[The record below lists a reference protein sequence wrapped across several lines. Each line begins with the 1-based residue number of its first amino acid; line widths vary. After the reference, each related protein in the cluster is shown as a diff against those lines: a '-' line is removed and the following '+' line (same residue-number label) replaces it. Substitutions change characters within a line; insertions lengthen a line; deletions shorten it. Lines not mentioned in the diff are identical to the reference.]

1 MKEIWKDIAGYEGL
15 YQVSNLGRIKSL
27 DKRIPSK
34 LRNQV
39 YTVKKGKMLVPNCNN
54 NSGYFKVRL
63 TKEGKTFNC
72 LVHRLVAEA
81 FLQNNDNKPQVN
93 HKDGNKLNNKV
104 ENLEWSTN
112 KENRKHALANNL
124 HVCGEKCT
132 WSKLTEENVIFIR
145 ANKDASAKELAEK
158 FNVSVSTI
166 KDIINNRTWKQ
177 LKSYAE
183 LSQNEVIEARD
194 KKLLR

>member
-1 MKEIWKDIAGYEGL
+1 MWVGGIIMYKLKLSDYNITEKGEVINVKNGRVLKPQLNGKGYL
-15 YQVSNLGRIKSL
+15 RVSISG
-27 DKRIPSK
+27 K
-34 LRNQV
+34 LE
-39 YTVKKGKMLVPNCNN
+39 
-54 NSGYFKVRL
+54 FI
-63 TKEGKTFNC
+63 
-72 LVHRLVAEA
+72 HRLVAEKYIPNP
-81 FLQNNDNKPQVN
+81 NNLPQVN

-112 KENRKHALANNL
+112 RDNRQHALANNL

-132 WSKLTEENVIFIR
+132 WSKLTEENVRFIR
-145 ANKDASAKELAEK
+145 ANKNVSAKELAKK

-166 KDIINNRTWKQ
+166 KDVINNRTWKQ